1 MRYYPLLLASVIVA
15 GCVSAKATM
24 LDSAPPD
31 RPAVTASQV
40 AVYSDT
46 NSVDCSYDR
55 VALIK
60 TSGGTADT
68 NNEKLIKKTK
78 KKAAEI
84 RANTVIIGELSTDDA
99 NPNQQYSF
107 GSREG
112 RFLALYE
119 RRPCN

>member
-1 MRYYPLLLASVIVA
+1 
-15 GCVSAKATM
+15 M

-46 NSVDCSYDR
+46 NSVECPYDR

-60 TSGGTADT
+60 TSGGTANT
-68 NNEKLIKKTK
+68 ETEKVIEKAK
-78 KKAAEI
+78 KKSVKI
-84 RANTVIIGELSTDDA
+84 RANTIIIGELSTDDA
-99 NPNQQYSF
+99 NPNQQYDF